1 LDWIEAR
8 IACSPSHSK
17 SSGKRLIPLAEAL
30 IRQVD
35 ELAGTLS
42 IAPLRGGDSLH
53 AMMLGSFSPA

>member
-17 SSGKRLIPLAEAL
+17 SSGKRLILLAEAL

-42 IAPLRGGDSLH
+42 IAPADGAG
-53 AMMLGSFSPA
+53 